1 MYARHINLLA
11 GNLSDL
17 KRILTTPRVTRN
29 FRSIKFSNLEHMESF
44 KLDVSTFVLEHVHHQ
59 FQVFRIAN
67 VFCHHSEI
75 VTIQ

>member
-17 KRILTTPRVTRN
+17 KRTDINNTMSCN
-29 FRSIKFSNLEHMESF
+29 FRNIKFSNLEHMESF